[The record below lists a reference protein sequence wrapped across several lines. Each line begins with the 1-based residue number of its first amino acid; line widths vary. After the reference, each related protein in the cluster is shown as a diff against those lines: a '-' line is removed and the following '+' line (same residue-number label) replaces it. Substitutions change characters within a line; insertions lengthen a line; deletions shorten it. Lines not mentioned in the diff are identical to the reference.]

1 MKRLVKSRKAI
12 SPLIATIIL
21 VSITIAGGLLIYN
34 IFFSAAGTLM
44 AKGQVE
50 VEAVDLVKDTEG
62 NAVFTIT
69 IKNTGNKPVTA
80 LTVTLADETEASI
93 DLSGVGGNLQPGQ
106 SVSYMNN
113 ALTGSY
119 ISGNSYNI
127 VIEAT
132 FSDGSTFISTIS
144 ANCRTA

>member
-1 MKRLVKSRKAI
+1 MKRLVKSRRAI

-50 VEAVDLVKDTEG
+50 VEAMDLVKDTEG

-80 LTVTLADETEASI
+80 LSVTLAGEAEASI

-106 SVSYMNN
+106 SVSHMND
-113 ALTGSY
+113 ALAGSY
-119 ISGNSYNI
+119 VSGNSYNI
-127 VIEAT
+127 VIEAS

-144 ANCRTA
+144 VKCRTA

>member
-1 MKRLVKSRKAI
+1 MKRAVKSRRAI

-34 IFFSAAGTLM
+34 VFFSAAGTLM

-62 NAVFTIT
+62 DAVFTIT

-80 LTVTLADETEASI
+80 LAVTLAGETEASI
-93 DLSGVGGNLQPGQ
+93 DLSGVGGNLQPSQ
-106 SVSYMNN
+106 SVSHMND
-113 ALTGSY
+113 ALAGSY
-119 ISGNSYNI
+119 VSGNSYNV

-132 FSDGSTFISTIS
+132 FSDSSTFISTIS
-144 ANCRTA
+144 VKCRTA